1 MARRGAGETTH
12 RMCAAGC
19 YALFALLTCGCAS
32 TIVRDT
38 DVSLA
43 QVRPSKA
50 ALQRDVQR
58 VSQQTATLVNDQAFA
73 SVGAWE
79 ANAPS
84 TIRSREHSVPW
95 PMPLAQAVDQAL
107 RNNPIVRQNA
117 QFLAP
122 QGDAL
127 QTPSVFDPEL
137 QYSDTQ
143 FGSRGEVAAR
153 GDFDPRLTLGLGFGR
168 DLVVQ
173 NNQFLGGGL
182 LPGTT
187 LVSDADSF
195 NARLE
200 QPLWTG
206 GTFALAHE
214 WDYSQTNQ
222 PNLLFPSSYSG
233 NLGVELRQPLLA
245 GAGFEFAEIAGPAS
259 ARTRGGPLTQGI
271 RIAQINQ
278 RISAVDF
285 DLALRLLVRD
295 VHQVYWQLSAAQAA
309 HAAELEVRD
318 AAERVWKEM
327 AANREALGGAI
338 IAQAEQT
345 YLEAQSRV
353 EAALAEV
360 YETETR
366 LRRLIS
372 LPPAD
377 GRVIQS
383 EAPPIPSPPHI
394 DWRSSLAEALQS
406 RPELQRQKLQLA
418 SLEFQRTAA
427 LSLTKPQL
435 DFVGGYRLNGFGDKL
450 INRNRDDGITDDGYR
465 SAYGTLFDGKQT
477 GWNVGL
483 QFSMPIGMRTEWAQ
497 VRNTELRL
505 AKARAALASTEQEL
519 GHEVSVAMQNLDR
532 WYQLQQTNAA
542 RRAAAERQTRALEAE
557 YQAGRADRSTVDLLL
572 RARQSQAQ
580 ATIEHARSLANYQA
594 AQTELAYRTGR
605 LLRDQHIT
613 LLSASTD
620 PMPRPHSPSASSTLV
635 E

>member
-1 MARRGAGETTH
+1 MARRGAGGTQY
-12 RMCAAGC
+12 RVRAAGC
-19 YALFALLTCGCAS
+19 YGLCVLLVSGCAS
-32 TIVRDT
+32 AVVRDT
-38 DVSLA
+38 DDSLA

-50 ALQRDVQR
+50 ALQRDMQR
-58 VSQQTATLVNDQAFA
+58 ISQQTTTIVEGQSFA
-73 SVGAWE
+73 SIAPWE
-79 ANAPS
+79 ANAPA
-84 TIRSREHSVPW
+84 TIRTLENTVPW
-95 PMPLAQAVDQAL
+95 PMPLAEAIDLAL

-122 QGDAL
+122 LGDPQ
-127 QTPSVFDPEL
+127 QTPSIFDPEL

-143 FGSRGEVAAR
+143 FGSRGEEAAR

-168 DLVVQ
+168 ELVVQ

-182 LPGTT
+182 LPGST
-187 LVSDADSF
+187 LVSDANSF

-222 PNLLFPSSYSG
+222 PNLLFPSAYSG

-245 GAGFEFAEIAGPAS
+245 GAGVDFAEIAGPAS
-259 ARTRGGPLTQGI
+259 ARSRGGPLTQGI

-309 HAAELEVRD
+309 HAAEIEVRD
-318 AAERVWKEM
+318 ASERVWKEM

-345 YLEAQSRV
+345 YFEAQSRV
-353 EAALAEV
+353 EGALAEV

-377 GRVIQS
+377 GRVIRS
-383 EAPPIPSPPHI
+383 ASPPSPSPPHI
-394 DWRSSLAEALQS
+394 DWRSALAEALQS

-427 LSLTKPQL
+427 VSLTKPQL

-450 INRNRDDGITDDGYR
+450 INRNRNDGITDDGYR
-465 SAYGTLFDGKQT
+465 SAYGTLFDGKQS

-483 QFSMPIGMRTEWAQ
+483 QFSLPIGLRTEWAQ

-505 AKARAALASTEQEL
+505 AKARATLASTEQEL
-519 GHEVSVAMQNLDR
+519 GHEVAVAVQNVDR
-532 WYQLQQTNAA
+532 WYQLQQTNFA

-557 YQAGRADRSTVDLLL
+557 YQAGRADRNTVDLLL

-594 AQTELAYRTGR
+594 AHAELAYRTGR
-605 LLRDQHIT
+605 LLRDHHVT
-613 LLSASTD
+613 LISSAHEPLHPKSGLE
-620 PMPRPHSPSASSTLV
+620 P
-635 E
+635 